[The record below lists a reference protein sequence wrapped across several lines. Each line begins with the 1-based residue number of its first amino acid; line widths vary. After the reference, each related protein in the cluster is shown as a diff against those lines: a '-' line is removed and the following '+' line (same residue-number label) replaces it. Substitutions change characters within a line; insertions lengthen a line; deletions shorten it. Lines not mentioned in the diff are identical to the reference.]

1 MRMKGDTRQRILIAS
16 LELFNEHGE
25 SHTSLNEIADE
36 VDISP
41 GNLHYHFRRKEKLVE
56 ALVDEFQVDA
66 KGVLRPPTADEV
78 SVDNFWYFLHSLVE
92 CTATYRFLFRDLES
106 LAQQYPR
113 VGRVMGHFA
122 RGLLA
127 SFRLWLHEL
136 DRHGW
141 LNLAEDD
148 VQAVGRNL
156 AVIALFSERLDALT
170 GRARSADDA
179 AVLRARAMLDALRP
193 YTADDVAEVFATL
206 AAHYES

>member
-1 MRMKGDTRQRILIAS
+1 MRMKADTRQRILIAS
-16 LELFNEHGE
+16 LELFNQHGE

-41 GNLHYHFRRKEKLVE
+41 GNLHYHFRRKAMLVE

-66 KGVLRPPTADEV
+66 KGILRPPAADEV

-92 CTATYRFLFRDLES
+92 CTATYRFLFRDLEA
-106 LAQQYPR
+106 LTQQYPK

-122 RGLLA
+122 RGVLA

-136 DRHGW
+136 DRRGW
-141 LNLAEDD
+141 LQLSDDD
-148 VQAVGRNL
+148 VQVVGRNL
-156 AVIALFSERLDALT
+156 AVIALFSERFDVLVDK
-170 GRARSADDA
+170 ARSADESA
-179 AVLRARAMLDALRP
+179 LRVARAMLDTLRP
-193 YTADDVAEVFATL
+193 YTVDETAGHFATL